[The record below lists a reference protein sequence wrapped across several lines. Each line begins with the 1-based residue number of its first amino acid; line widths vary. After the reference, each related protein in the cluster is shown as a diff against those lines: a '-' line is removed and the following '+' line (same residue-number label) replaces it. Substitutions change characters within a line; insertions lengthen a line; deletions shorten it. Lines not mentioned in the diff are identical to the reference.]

1 MGKCVF
7 VEEGGTLEKK
17 LKKNLYLRVL
27 LDRWPQTF
35 GVAAPNFFQ
44 NFSYV
49 SALVDKGPKTLHN
62 CF

>member
-27 LDRWPQTF
+27 LLRWPQTF
-35 GVAAPNFFQ
+35 GVAAAEFFSDFFIRQ
-44 NFSYV
+44 RPS
-49 SALVDKGPKTLHN
+49 T
-62 CF
+62 